1 MSIRWL
7 PVLYGLFV
15 AGISAAIMTTADPG
29 PEDLRAM
36 IRATAFTSSVAFL
49 PAFAASALRRLRPSP
64 VTNWLVRN
72 RRFLGLSVAAS
83 HFWHLVAIVAFV
95 RLYSSGQPVPQITL
109 VFGSAGFVFLALMAA
124 TSNDASQ
131 RALGRAW
138 DWLHKIGL
146 YIVWLDFIFT
156 YMGTATVV
164 PFHAVMTL
172 SFAGAWV
179 LRILAYADERR
190 RRLVPAT

>member
-15 AGISAAIMTTADPG
+15 AGISAAIMTTPEPG
-29 PEDLRAM
+29 PEELRAM
-36 IRATAFTSSVAFL
+36 IRATAFTSSLAFL

-95 RLYSSGQPVPQITL
+95 RLYSSGAPVPQITL
-109 VFGSAGFVFLALMAA
+109 VFGSAGFVFLGLMAA

-131 RALGRAW
+131 RALGRGW

-146 YIVWLDFIFT
+146 YVVWLDFIFT
-156 YMGTATVV
+156 YMGTATVA
-164 PFHAVMTL
+164 PFHAAMTL
-172 SFAGAWV
+172 VFAAAWV
-179 LRILAYADERR
+179 VRIVAFADARR
-190 RRLVPAT
+190 A